1 MREKAEKSKVNGLF
15 PPMMINERLFTIIK
29 YLYLNPHQNRKNLIN
44 LTQKE
49 QATTDRYIKILKDAH
64 LIEFKG
70 SRKIGGYYLTK
81 KAKDRIENKL

>member
-1 MREKAEKSKVNGLF
+1 M
-15 PPMMINERLFTIIK
+15 
-29 YLYLNPHQNRKNLIN
+29 YLNPHQNRKNLIN

-70 SRKIGGYYLTK
+70 SRKTGGYYLTK
-81 KAKDRIENKL
+81 ETKDKIEKNL